1 MNIING
7 KEVSKKT
14 REKVALMVKDF
25 IAEKGRI
32 PCLAVILVGEDPA
45 SQTYVKNKMTTS
57 IKGEPICQPTNTP

>member
-25 IAEKGRI
+25 IAE
-32 PCLAVILVGEDPA
+32 VEYLVL
-45 SQTYVKNKMTTS
+45 QLYW
-57 IKGEPICQPTNTP
+57 

>member
-25 IAEKGRI
+25 IAEK
-32 PCLAVILVGEDPA
+32 VEYLVL
-45 SQTYVKNKMTTS
+45 QLYW
-57 IKGEPICQPTNTP
+57 